1 MTVSDIYLS
10 KEVEKSRAYSHLVPK
25 GGAHSILTIIDKHV
39 HKQRRKTLMQG
50 FSDQALRVFEP
61 TILSHVDT
69 FVANL
74 WGLSLNEKIDNVW
87 SAPVDMS
94 TTCKYLS
101 YDIMGE
107 FGFGQSLNLQTRPEN
122 RFLVNAVAAAS
133 RKAVIQTQYRWLA
146 TWLAK
151 LRLKP
156 QALLGKK
163 LASMRSRFMV
173 LTSELVKLRL
183 QDDGHA
189 RNDLISFIINAK
201 TDKAGQALTVKEIK
215 EESRFLLIAGK
226 EI

>member
-25 GGAHSILTIIDKHV
+25 GGAHSILTVINKHV
-39 HKQRRKTLMQG
+39 HKQRRKVLMQG
-50 FSDQALRVFEP
+50 FSDQALRAFEP
-61 TILSHVDT
+61 TILSHVDI

-74 WGLSLNEKIDNVW
+74 WGLPINEKSDGGW

-107 FGFGQSLNLQTRPEN
+107 FGFGQSLNLQIQPEN
-122 RFLVNAVAAAS
+122 RFLVKAVAAAS
-133 RKAVIQTQYRWLA
+133 RKAIIQTQYPWLA
-146 TWLAK
+146 AWLAK
-151 LRLKP
+151 LKLKP

-163 LASMRSRFMV
+163 LATMRSKFMV

-183 QDDGHA
+183 RAEGQA

-201 TDKAGQALTVKEIK
+201 TDKAGEALTVNEIK

-226 EI
+226 EA